1 MEHMENA
8 TSLESLEKGLHV
20 VGTQAKKLH
29 VNIIVLLLLDA

>member
-20 VGTQAKKLH
+20 VGTQAKLH